1 MNRSVSYAC
10 DDEEMYENASATP
23 LATCTINATSVAL
36 PKTYHHF
43 ESCGAI
49 CFIGDRRTLMPNRS
63 SSQFHTVLNS
73 LITARWKSER
83 SPASF
88 ALRHLRPAHHSE
100 REASAAD
107 RPQRCR
113 RSEERRVG
121 KECRS

>member
-1 MNRSVSYAC
+1 
-10 DDEEMYENASATP
+10 MYENTSGTP
-23 LATCTINATSVAL
+23 LSTRTINATSVAL

-49 CFIGDRRTLMPNRS
+49 CFIGDSRTLIPSRS

-73 LITARWKSER
+73 LITAWWKSER
-83 SPASF
+83 SPVSF

-100 REASAAD
+100 KEASAAD

-113 RSEERRVG
+113 QRSRRH
-121 KECRS
+121 